1 MQTDS
6 ALLLRSQKAQL
17 EVGLIYLRRRQGEL
31 QRQLAAAEAQS
42 RRGPSDAE
50 SIARLQASVS
60 EHAIQIELRAA
71 EIRDLDDRITSAQLQ
86 VERRGAENLT
96 MENDAVTAEIGEIRE
111 QILAALRE
119 LAEPLRRFELLAKKK
134 IQLGNELAS
143 RTGRSQAYANYI
155 DGALFRQ
162 VEYVDD
168 VRYTVES
175 LRRERVVA

>member
-119 LAEPLRRFELLAKKK
+119 L
-134 IQLGNELAS
+134 
-143 RTGRSQAYANYI
+143 
-155 DGALFRQ
+155 
-162 VEYVDD
+162 
-168 VRYTVES
+168 
-175 LRRERVVA
+175 